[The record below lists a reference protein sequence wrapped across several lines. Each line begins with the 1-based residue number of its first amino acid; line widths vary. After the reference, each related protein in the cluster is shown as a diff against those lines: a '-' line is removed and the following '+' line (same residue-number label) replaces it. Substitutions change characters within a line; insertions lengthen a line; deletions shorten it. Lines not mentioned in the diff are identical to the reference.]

1 MGAAFDQQRSELRH
15 RMSFDLT
22 PKESNLES
30 YLRNEAASYGW
41 KVVKCGFDGWPDDIV
56 VADYGVV
63 GWIELKRRNK
73 EPTPRQALRIEEL
86 VLMGQLA
93 VWAQKRAQVDLFLV
107 RMHERVQE
115 ARTAAVVKASQ
126 LARRR

>member
-1 MGAAFDQQRSELRH
+1 
-15 RMSFDLT
+15 MSFDLT

>member
-1 MGAAFDQQRSELRH
+1 
-15 RMSFDLT
+15 MSFDLK

-41 KVVKCGFDGWPDDIV
+41 TVVKCGFDGWPDDIV
-56 VADYGVV
+56 VANYGVV

-86 VLMGQLA
+86 VLMGHQA
-93 VWAQKRAQVDLFLV
+93 VWAYERPKIDLFLV

-115 ARTAAVVKASQ
+115 ARAAAQVKASQ